1 MNDNNSVQTTRSST
15 GAMSCN
21 GAGKRY
27 AKLQSLGQCA
37 QCPMTAPCNNP
48 CANRMVP
55 VKPGTRPMSRPMPRP
70 LRENYQTFVGIGA
83 DAQGNLGFI
92 DLQQDNPR
100 AYLEECGA
108 WMDISPNCAL

>member
-48 CANRMVP
+48 CANRMIP
-55 VKPGTRPMSRPMPRP
+55 VKPGSRPMSRPM
-70 LRENYQTFVGIGA
+70 RENYRTFVGVET
-83 DAQGNLGFI
+83 DAQGNSNFA
-92 DLQQDNPR
+92 DLQVSNPR

-108 WMDISPNCAL
+108 WMDISPRCAQ